1 MQTRLQGNKMTKQS
15 NVITIDG
22 KEYKPEDLD
31 ESQKYYL
38 MQINM
43 TQQEAD
49 SLKVKLDQMTGSN
62 LFFKDQLA
70 KSLIKEEDNGQSE

>member
-1 MQTRLQGNKMTKQS
+1 MS
-15 NVITIDG
+15 DIITIDG

-49 SLKVKLDQMTGSN
+49 NIKVKLDQMTASN
-62 LFFKDQLA
+62 MFFKDQLA